1 MVQPPANRGG
11 PAALAGQRRERGA
24 RWRSGSRCW
33 DGRRPTWARRRKPN
47 GWCCA
52 WPGLTCCSRWSP
64 RTTRH
69 DLLNVDIGGGF
80 PGLIAEMPV
89 QSSRGRVALLP
100 ALPDRWRSG
109 RVTDLHCRGQV
120 VVSDLRWTP
129 TTCTWSSDHLSGSI
143 FPCVAVAR
151 PHFRAGGHGRCGRRR
166 IGPGRPGPA
175 QRAEN
180 RMTRRCTMM
189 TVRPPVLS
197 PCGSTLVSGSCDAT
211 VRPAAGSAARTPVCR
226 HTPR

>member
-80 PGLIAEMPV
+80 PALIAEMPV

-189 TVRPPVLS
+189 TVRPPVLCR
-197 PCGSTLVSGSCDAT
+197 PA
-211 VRPAAGSAARTPVCR
+211 VRP
-226 HTPR
+226 